1 MYRNLGWTL
10 CILFLTYLNNNFT
23 YELYLIVSYI
33 DFKEQ
38 VIFVF
43 HSFQKKFSSLASF
56 FQVLLLRIC
65 LIQTHS
71 LYVSHA

>member
-23 YELYLIVSYI
+23 NELYLIVSYI

-43 HSFQKKFSSLASF
+43 HSFQKKIFFTSVFFSSTFTPHMSNSNA
-56 FQVLLLRIC
+56 
-65 LIQTHS
+65 
-71 LYVSHA
+71 